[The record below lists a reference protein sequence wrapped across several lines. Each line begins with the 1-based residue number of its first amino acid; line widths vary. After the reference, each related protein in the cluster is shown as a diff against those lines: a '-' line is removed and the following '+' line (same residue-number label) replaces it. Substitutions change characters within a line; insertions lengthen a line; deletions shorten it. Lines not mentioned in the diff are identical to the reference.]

1 MDRRSCLI
9 ATKWNL
15 RVSGSKHVTMLRKSK
30 IFRNDQN
37 QPNRGRRTKRKM
49 LRQSLVVLG
58 IILVAA
64 SGTLAKKET
73 AIPPAAGKQKQ
84 LALVRVN
91 VTGQSY
97 DYFRPWQKKAP
108 FSKRALG
115 AVLSKGRV
123 LVTADLVANQNYV
136 ELERAESGEKTA
148 ATVEVIDYEANLALL
163 QPAEKTFLDGI
174 TPLEIAPDT
183 VVGDRLAAWQLEPTG
198 ALLATEGLVTTVQMM
213 PYPID
218 IGQFLTYRVSIP
230 MQYRENSYTVPL
242 VKNNKLAGLLLR
254 YDSRSQ
260 LVDAIPAP
268 VIMHFL
274 KDAESQNYRGFPSA
288 GFSFSPTRDP
298 ALREFAG
305 EKGKNAGGVYVTTVE
320 PGTPAMKAGLQVGDI
335 VTAVANNEID
345 QNGNYVDPLYGKI
358 EFTNLLTAH
367 AYAGDIVP
375 LRIQRSGNPM
385 QLNVTLEHRDAKDYV
400 SPPYNLD
407 QPPRY
412 YVLGGLIFQELSRQY
427 LKEWGPN
434 WQREAPQ
441 RLVYMDHFQSELFP
455 ERNRRVV
462 ILSQVL
468 PANSTIGYD
477 ELSYLTVTKV
487 NGKEIKSLDDLAEAV
502 KHPIDGF
509 IKVETDEDPK
519 QIELDAAQVGA
530 EAQDLQEN
538 YGISA
543 LHRLN

>member
-1 MDRRSCLI
+1 MTRHSLI
-9 ATKWNL
+9 AFGLILFT
-15 RVSGSKHVTMLRKSK
+15 VSGA
-30 IFRNDQN
+30 
-37 QPNRGRRTKRKM
+37 
-49 LRQSLVVLG
+49 LG
-58 IILVAA
+58 
-64 SGTLAKKET
+64 KKES
-73 AIPPAAGKQKQ
+73 AVPSALSKQKQ

-123 LVTADLVANQNYV
+123 LVTADLVTNQNYV

-163 QPAEKTFLDGI
+163 QPVEKSFLDGI
-174 TPLEIAPDT
+174 TPLEIALDT
-183 VVGDRLAAWQLEPTG
+183 AVGDRLAAWQLEPTG

-218 IGQFLTYRVSIP
+218 VGEFLTYRISIP

-242 VKNNKLAGLLLR
+242 VKKNKLAGLLLR

-260 LVDAIPAP
+260 LLDAIPAP
-268 VIMHFL
+268 VITHFL
-274 KDAESQNYRGFPSA
+274 KDAESQNYRGFPAA
-288 GFSFSPTRDP
+288 GFSFFPTRDP

-305 EKGKNAGGVYVTTVE
+305 EKGKNAGGVYVTNVE
-320 PGTPAMKAGLQVGDI
+320 AGTPAMKAGLQVGDM

-358 EFTNLLTAH
+358 EFTNLLSAH
-367 AYAGDIVP
+367 GYAGDIVP
-375 LRIQRSGNPM
+375 FRVERNGKPM
-385 QLNVTLEHRDAKDYV
+385 QLNITLEHRDTKDYV

-441 RLVYMDHFQSELFP
+441 RLVYLDHFQSELFP
-455 ERNRRVV
+455 DRNRRVV

-477 ELSYLTVTKV
+477 ELAYLTVTKV

-502 KHPIDGF
+502 KHPIEGF
-509 IKVETDEDPK
+509 IKVETEEDPK
-519 QIELDAAQVGA
+519 QIELDAAQVAA
-530 EAQDLQEN
+530 EAQDLQDN

>member
-1 MDRRSCLI
+1 MDRPSCLI

-148 ATVEVIDYEANLALL
+148 ANVQVIDYEANLALL
-163 QPAEKTFLDGI
+163 EPTEKTFLDGI
-174 TPLEIAPDT
+174 TPLEISPDT
-183 VVGDRLAAWQLEPTG
+183 VVGDRLAAWELEPTG
-198 ALLATEGLVTTVQMM
+198 ALLATEGLVTTVQVMR
-213 PYPID
+213 YPAD
-218 IGQFLTYRVSIP
+218 VSAFLTYRLSMS

-260 LVDAIPAP
+260 LLDAIPAP
-268 VIMHFL
+268 VITHFL
-274 KDAESQNYRGFPSA
+274 REAEGQNYRGFPSA
-288 GFSFSPTRDP
+288 GFSFFPTRDP

-305 EKGKNAGGVYVTTVE
+305 EKGKSGVYVSNVE
-320 PGTPAMKAGLQVGDI
+320 PDTPANRAGMKVGDI
-335 VTAVANNEID
+335 VTSVGNHDID
-345 QNGNYVDPLYGKI
+345 ENGNYVDPLYGKI

-367 AYAGDIVP
+367 AYAGDVIPFHV
-375 LRIQRSGNPM
+375 QRDGKPM
-385 QLNVTLEHRDAKDYV
+385 QLNVTLEHRGAKDYV
-400 SPPYNLD
+400 SPPYYLD
-407 QPPRY
+407 QAPRY

-455 ERNRRVV
+455 EKNRRVV

-477 ELSYLTVTKV
+477 DLAYLTVKKV
-487 NGKEIKSLDDLAEAV
+487 NGKEIKSMDDLAEAV
-502 KHPIDGF
+502 KQPVEGF
-509 IKVETDEDPK
+509 IKIETEEDPK
-519 QIELDAAQVGA
+519 QIELDATQVAA
-530 EAQDLQEN
+530 EAPELQEN
-538 YGISA
+538 YGISS
-543 LHRLN
+543 LQRLQ

>member
-1 MDRRSCLI
+1 MQKRLFVIFGICL
-9 ATKWNL
+9 
-15 RVSGSKHVTMLRKSK
+15 
-30 IFRNDQN
+30 
-37 QPNRGRRTKRKM
+37 
-49 LRQSLVVLG
+49 
-58 IILVAA
+58 AA
-64 SGTLAKKET
+64 STGALAKKE
-73 AIPPAAGKQKQ
+73 PAVPAPISAQKQ

-115 AVLSKGRV
+115 AVLSNGRV

-148 ATVEVIDYEANLALL
+148 ANVQVIDYEANLALL
-163 QPAEKTFLDGI
+163 EPAEKTFLDGI
-174 TPLEIAPDT
+174 TPLDLAVDT

-198 ALLATEGLVTTVQMM
+198 ALLATEGLVTTVQMTQ
-213 PYPID
+213 YPVD
-218 IGQFLTYRVSIP
+218 VGQFLTYRMSIP

-260 LVDAIPAP
+260 LLDAIPAP
-268 VIMHFL
+268 IITHFL
-274 KDAESQNYRGFPSA
+274 KEAESKKYRGFPTA
-288 GFSFSPTRDP
+288 GFSFFPTRDP
-298 ALREFAG
+298 ELREYAG
-305 EKGKNAGGVYVTTVE
+305 ETGKPGGVYVTNVE
-320 PGTPAMKAGLQVGDI
+320 PNTPAMKAGLQVGDI

-367 AYAGDIVP
+367 AYSGDVVP
-375 LRIQRSGNPM
+375 FRIQRGGKPM
-385 QLNVTLEHRDAKDYV
+385 QLNVTLEHRAPKDYV

-407 QPPRY
+407 QAPRY

-441 RLVYMDHFQSELFP
+441 RLVYLDRFQSELFP
-455 ERNRRVV
+455 EGNRRVV

-477 ELSYLTVTKV
+477 ELAYLTVTKV
-487 NGKEIKSLDDLAEAV
+487 NGKEIKSLGDLAEAI
-502 KHPIDGF
+502 KQPIDGF
-509 IKVETDEDPK
+509 IKIETEEDPK
-519 QIELDAAQVGA
+519 QIELDAAQVAA
-530 EAQDLQEN
+530 EAPVLQEN
-538 YGISA
+538 YGISS
-543 LHRLN
+543 LNRLD

>member
-1 MDRRSCLI
+1 MLRRSFI
-9 ATKWNL
+9 A
-15 RVSGSKHVTMLRKSK
+15 
-30 IFRNDQN
+30 F
-37 QPNRGRRTKRKM
+37 
-49 LRQSLVVLG
+49 G

-64 SGTLAKKET
+64 SGALAKKEPAVSAT
-73 AIPPAAGKQKQ
+73 ANKQKQ

-115 AVLSKGRV
+115 AVLPKGRV
-123 LVTADLVANQNYV
+123 LVTADLVTNQNYV

-148 ATVEVIDYEANLALL
+148 ANVRVIDYEANLALL
-163 QPAEKTFLDGI
+163 EPAEKAFLNGI
-174 TPLEIAPDT
+174 TPLEIAANT

-198 ALLATEGLVTTVQMM
+198 ALLATEGLVTTVQTM

-218 IGQFLTYRVSIP
+218 VGQFLTYRISIP
-230 MQYRENSYTVPL
+230 LQYRENSYTVPL
-242 VKNNKLAGLLLR
+242 VKKNKLAGLLLR

-268 VIMHFL
+268 VITHFL

-367 AYAGDIVP
+367 AYSGDVVP
-375 LRIQRSGNPM
+375 FRIERKGKPM
-385 QLNVTLEHRDAKDYV
+385 QLSVTLEHRDAKDYV
-400 SPPYNLD
+400 SPPYNFD

-412 YVLGGLIFQELSRQY
+412 YVLGGLIFQELSSQY
-427 LKEWGPN
+427 LKEWGPTGN
-434 WQREAPQ
+434 EK
-441 RLVYMDHFQSELFP
+441 
-455 ERNRRVV
+455 
-462 ILSQVL
+462 L
-468 PANSTIGYD
+468 PSVWFTWTTSNPS
-477 ELSYLTVTKV
+477 S
-487 NGKEIKSLDDLAEAV
+487 S
-502 KHPIDGF
+502 H
-509 IKVETDEDPK
+509 
-519 QIELDAAQVGA
+519 
-530 EAQDLQEN
+530 
-538 YGISA
+538 
-543 LHRLN
+543 

>member
-1 MDRRSCLI
+1 MIRQSFIGFGILLI
-9 ATKWNL
+9 AAT
-15 RVSGSKHVTMLRKSK
+15 
-30 IFRNDQN
+30 
-37 QPNRGRRTKRKM
+37 
-49 LRQSLVVLG
+49 
-58 IILVAA
+58 
-64 SGTLAKKET
+64 GTLAKKES
-73 AIPPAAGKQKQ
+73 AVPAPVGKQKQ

-123 LVTADLVANQNYV
+123 LVTADLLANQNFV

-148 ATVEVIDYEANLALL
+148 ANVQVIDYEANLALL
-163 QPAEKTFLDGI
+163 EPTEKKFLDGI
-174 TPLEIAPDT
+174 TPLEITPDT

-218 IGQFLTYRVSIP
+218 VGQFLTYRVSIP

-260 LVDAIPAP
+260 LLDAIPAP
-268 VIMHFL
+268 IITHFL
-274 KDAESQNYRGFPSA
+274 KEAESQKYRGFPFA
-288 GFSFSPTRDP
+288 GFSFFPTRDP
-298 ALREFAG
+298 ELREYAG
-305 EKGKNAGGVYVTTVE
+305 EKGKNGGVYITNVE
-320 PGTPAMKAGLQVGDI
+320 PGTPAMRAGMQVGDV
-335 VTAVANNEID
+335 VTAVGDHAID

-367 AYAGDIVP
+367 AYAGDTVP
-375 LRIQRSGNPM
+375 FHIERNGKPM

-400 SPPYNLD
+400 SPPYYLD

-412 YVLGGLIFQELSRQY
+412 FVVGGLIFQELSRQY
-427 LKEWGPN
+427 LKEWGLN

-441 RLVYMDHFQSELFP
+441 RFVYMDHFQSELFP
-455 ERNRRVV
+455 DRNRRVV

-477 ELSYLTVTKV
+477 DLAYLTVTKV
-487 NGKEIKSLDDLAEAV
+487 NGKEIKSLEDLAEAV
-502 KHPIDGF
+502 KHPMEGF
-509 IKVETDEDPK
+509 IKIETEEDPK
-519 QIELDAAQVGA
+519 QIELDASQVTS
-530 EAQDLQEN
+530 EAHELQEN
-538 YGISA
+538 YGISS
-543 LHRLN
+543 LQRLQ